1 MIKDEFSIRDFDITI
16 LYEVTCDNT
25 NTVIKTLKEIN
36 CPKYFLNEALDN
48 LDSCNLNT
56 GLTYTNIKLRK
67 SVIVISKTSS
77 FGQLMNTITHEYYHL
92 ICHIQKVLS
101 TYDEEDLAQLMGFLT
116 MRSYNIIK
124 DL

>member
-1 MIKDEFSIRDFDITI
+1 MGRNAMIKDEFSIRDFDITV

-92 ICHIQKVLS
+92 ICHI
-101 TYDEEDLAQLMGFLT
+101 
-116 MRSYNIIK
+116 
-124 DL
+124 